1 MLKKEILRKA
11 CFRAMDN
18 ILYEGTTDVELFNRA
33 FEIDYLKIDE
43 VKDEICRKICS
54 AIQQNDFSQLK
65 IHKLG
70 HVLVPK

>member
-1 MLKKEILRKA
+1 MLKKEILRKV

-43 VKDEICRKICS
+43 VKDEIW
-54 AIQQNDFSQLK
+54 
-65 IHKLG
+65 
-70 HVLVPK
+70 